1 MTEKILKNE
10 FPIILSYLINNKLK
24 QYEPKCN
31 IQKKHRSQNKI
42 YVGGS
47 GSRVRKL
54 GPMGKLGSW
63 PLSSLGEGG
72 PLTL

>member
-31 IQKKHRSQNKI
+31 IQKNTGVKI
-42 YVGGS
+42 KSMLVGRVPGLESLDQWGS
-47 GSRVRKL
+47 
-54 GPMGKLGSW
+54 
-63 PLSSLGEGG
+63 
-72 PLTL
+72 